1 MQSALA
7 SHCAAPATG
16 VLVMDVL
23 HRKVDDALDAALGA
37 DDATFLQR
45 FCRLVTVLEEAFATE
60 EFWMEEIDY
69 PAIRSHREQH
79 ARVLS
84 GMHHVYCSLLA
95 GDAATARKVVTFLLP
110 DFLKLHGET
119 MDTALSMHLQ
129 VSGMPVLEAPLS
141 LSARQLLARTEFRQ

>member
-7 SHCAAPATG
+7 SHCAASVTG

-23 HRKVDDALDAALGA
+23 HRKVDNALDAALDA
-37 DDATFLQR
+37 DNATFLPR
-45 FCRLVTVLEEAFATE
+45 FCVLVTTLEEAFATE

-95 GDAATARKVVTFLLP
+95 GDAGAARKVVACLLP
-110 DFLKLHGET
+110 DFLKLHGDT

-129 VSGMPVLEAPLS
+129 LSGMPQLEAPLS
-141 LSARQLLARTEFRQ
+141 LSARQLLSSSEFRQ

>member
-7 SHCAAPATG
+7 SHCAAPPTG

-23 HRKVDDALDAALGA
+23 HRRIDDALDTALGA
-37 DDATFLQR
+37 DDGAFLQR
-45 FCRLVTVLEEAFATE
+45 FCGLVAILEEAFATE

-69 PAIRSHREQH
+69 PAIRQHREQH

-84 GMHHVYCSLLA
+84 GMHHVYCSLMA
-95 GDAATARKVVTFLLP
+95 GDTGTARKVVACLLP
-110 DFLKLHGET
+110 DFLKLHGDT

-129 VSGMPVLEAPLS
+129 VTGMPQFEAPLS
-141 LSARQLLARTEFRQ
+141 LSARQFLARSEFRQ

>member
-7 SHCAAPATG
+7 SHCAAAATG

-37 DDATFLQR
+37 DDAMFLQR
-45 FCRLVTVLEEAFATE
+45 FCVLVTILEEAFATE

-95 GDAATARKVVTFLLP
+95 GDAGIARKVVASLLP

-129 VSGMPVLEAPLS
+129 VSGLPELEAPLS
-141 LSARQLLARTEFRQ
+141 LSARQLLARSEFRQ

>member
-23 HRKVDDALDAALGA
+23 HREVNDALDVALGA
-37 DDATFLQR
+37 DDGTFLQR
-45 FCRLVTVLEEAFATE
+45 FCALVAVLEGAFAME
-60 EFWMEEIDY
+60 ESWMEEIDY

-95 GDAATARKVVTFLLP
+95 GDVGTARKVVTCLLP
-110 DFLKLHGET
+110 DFLKLHGDT
-119 MDTALSMHLQ
+119 MDTALSLHLQ
-129 VSGMPVLEAPLS
+129 MSGIPQLETPLA
-141 LSARQLLARTEFRQ
+141 LSARQLLSRPEFRQ